1 MLNFKNITY
10 KNILSVGNKP
20 VEITFDEH
28 KKTLITGVNG
38 GGKSTLI
45 EALSLVLYGKP
56 FRSIKK
62 PSLINS
68 INKKQLLVELNLSI
82 GEDEYKICRGIKPNV
97 FSVSKNGTE
106 LEQHGASADFQEWL
120 EENVLRMSFT
130 TFKQIIVLG
139 TAGFEPFMDLVP
151 IKRRQIVEDLVDVG
165 IFTKMSDINKLDI
178 KELKTNLLIET
189 NRLESFNNILRV
201 QEQNSV
207 SILESNQERIDELQG
222 RLDAGEIKLTD
233 TKSNIKEKT
242 ASVARVD
249 VIHTSSIEGLKS
261 NQKIELDAAKIK
273 ANMSEVEAKANNS
286 IKLHRTKS
294 INADAEVRS
303 NLTKSVKFITDKVTV
318 DTGLIR
324 DKLGDKPDP
333 TKHRDIIAKSV
344 ANIEVQN
351 DSIAANDK
359 RIKFFDHTINCP
371 TCDTSLDE
379 KYKVEITDILRS
391 ENDVSVAKI
400 SKNKQVIEKC
410 NAIIA
415 AAALQYKDELAKSNV
430 DITAIREASYTDINA
445 LDVESDVEIKSL
457 RDALESVVNTINEKL
472 STYREEFNCMV
483 DTLNTTH
490 RSALDVVIEAHVAS
504 TKDIRE
510 ELYGLKST
518 VASLQLS
525 LHQLKSDIA
534 EFEERQ
540 NKIREGSGDIEKS
553 KSDIEETSALI
564 KKINSDAKNLVI
576 LQNMLKDDGIK
587 AKIIKQYIPFINSSI
602 NSYLQSMGSNINFTL
617 DEEFNEHIKSRGREE
632 FTYNSFSQGEKM
644 RIDVAIMFTW
654 RDVIR
659 KRTRFISNLLI
670 MDEVMDSASD
680 DDGIKSLHKLLD
692 ALDDNVVIISHSET
706 HDLDKF
712 DRHLTMQKKGNFTHK
727 IG

>member
-1 MLNFKNITY
+1 MLNFKHITY

-20 VEITFDEH
+20 VDIIFDDH
-28 KKTLITGVNG
+28 KKTLITGTNG

-62 PSLINS
+62 PSLVNS
-68 INKKQLLVELNLSI
+68 INKKQLHVELSLSI
-82 GEDEYKICRGIKPNV
+82 GDDDYVICRGIKPTV
-97 FSVSKNGTE
+97 FSVSKNGKE
-106 LEQHGASADFQEWL
+106 LEQHGASADFQDWL

-139 TAGFEPFMDLVP
+139 TAGFEPFMDLAP

-178 KELKTNLLIET
+178 KDLKTNLVIET
-189 NRLESFNNILRV
+189 NRLDSLNDILRV
-201 QEQNSV
+201 QEQNSI

-222 RLDAGEIKLTD
+222 RLDAGVDELVD
-233 TKSNIKEKT
+233 TKSTIEEKT
-242 ASVARVD
+242 ASVANIDATHDKSVVD
-249 VIHTSSIEGLKS
+249 LKS
-261 NQKIELDAAKIK
+261 SQKLEIDEAKASNNLTDI
-273 ANMSEVEAKANNS
+273 EAKANS
-286 IKLHRTKS
+286 VIKSHQDKFVES
-294 INADAEVRS
+294 EMEVR
-303 NLTKSVKFITDKVTV
+303 NTFNKAVKDLNTKIEV
-318 DTGLIR
+318 DTAFIR
-324 DKLGDKPDP
+324 DNLGEKLD
-333 TKHRDIIAKSV
+333 TSKHRDIIAKST
-344 ANIEVQN
+344 ANIAVQN
-351 DSIAANDK
+351 DNIAANDK

-379 KYKVEITDILRS
+379 KYKAEITAILRS
-391 ENDVSVAKI
+391 ENDTSVAKI
-400 SKNKQVIEKC
+400 DKNNQVVEKC
-410 NAIIA
+410 NEIIKN
-415 AAALQYKDELAKSNV
+415 ALSDFKEAQAKSNV
-430 DITAIREASYTDINA
+430 DIAAVRDKSYAIMTTLENDSNSDINTLRA
-445 LDVESDVEIKSL
+445 TLDSIISRINNKVSKEREKLSEIINKL
-457 RDALESVVNTINEKL
+457 DATHRDALELIIGEHTI
-472 STYREEFNCMV
+472 C
-483 DTLNTTH
+483 
-490 RSALDVVIEAHVAS
+490 
-504 TKDIRE
+504 TKVIRE
-510 ELYGLKST
+510 ELQESKSK
-518 VASLQLS
+518 VSSLQS
-525 LHQLKSDIA
+525 AGHQLRSDIA
-534 EFEERQ
+534 GFEKRQ
-540 NKIREGSGDIEKS
+540 VEIRKGSGDIEKS
-553 KSDIEETSALI
+553 KANIEETDKLI
-564 KKINSDAKNLVI
+564 KKITSDTRNLTI

-644 RIDVAIMFTW
+644 RIDIAIMFTW

-659 KRTRFISNLLI
+659 KRTKFISNLLI

-680 DDGIKSLHKLLD
+680 DDGIKSIHKLID
-692 ALDDNVVIISHSET
+692 GLDDNVIIISHSET